1 MVGQLGLLL
10 MTFREAFPREAT
22 FQWFVV
28 AVLGFIV
35 RLDHHGVSSSIR
47 WLRLLPGSYETFL
60 AFFRSCAPKFDK
72 ILTHW
77 LTLVSRHGAARTRA
91 GAFVLIADGI
101 KAAKEAECMP
111 GVKRLH
117 QESENSGK
125 APWILGHHFGVVG
138 MLASNMEKA
147 FCIPLIA
154 ELHEGAVALRQLQ
167 QKDVL
172 EHEDAKKITVVT
184 LMANLLKTIAE
195 KLTEPCVA
203 VLDAYFAVGPTFQAA
218 KASLGEKGQR
228 LLHVVT
234 RGKDNIVAYEEQPKA
249 YCGRGRRP
257 KHGKRLKLNELFSSR
272 AGEFSSVQVCI
283 YGEEKTLA
291 VLCLDLIWKPI
302 KDKLRFVL
310 VKEGTK
316 TFILICSDLTMAP
329 EEIICLYA
337 SRFKIEVTFKILK
350 HVLGGLCY
358 HFWTTVWRDPKGK
371 SLTLDQLED
380 MDDRSKRLIAGA
392 MNAIESFV
400 NIALIANGL
409 LQIIALEHAERV
421 RNLHHWW
428 MRTYPLDVPSEEMVK
443 TVIQHEF
450 YHHFRRFKHT
460 AIYRIIQA
468 KRHQTTKEPMQLA
481 A

>member
-1 MVGQLGLLL
+1 MLGQLCLLL
-10 MTFREAFPREAT
+10 TPFRKAFRKEAT

-47 WLRLLPGSYETFL
+47 WLRLFPGSYETFL
-60 AFFRSCAPKFDK
+60 SFFRACAIRLEDV
-72 ILTHW
+72 LAHW
-77 LTLVSRHGAARTRA
+77 LTLVSTRGATRTRS

-101 KAAKEAECMP
+101 KAAKEAEYMP

-138 MLASNMEKA
+138 MLTSNLEKA
-147 FCIPLIA
+147 FCIPVVG
-154 ELHEGAVALRQLQ
+154 ELHEGAAALRKLQ
-167 QKDVL
+167 QKDWV
-172 EHEDAKKITVVT
+172 ECEEGKKITVVA
-184 LMANLLKTIAE
+184 LMANLLKKVAE
-195 KLTEPCVA
+195 KLAEPCVA

-218 KASLGEKGQR
+218 KALSGSQGQR
-228 LLHVVT
+228 LLHIIT
-234 RGKDNIVAYEEQPKA
+234 RAKDNIVAYEEQPKA
-249 YCGRGRRP
+249 YGGRGRRP
-257 KHGKRLKLNELFSSR
+257 KHGKRLKLQELFCSGAR
-272 AGEFSSVQVCI
+272 EFSSLQARV
-283 YGEEKTLA
+283 YGEVKTLE
-291 VLCLDLIWKPI
+291 VLCLDLIWGPV

-310 VKEGTK
+310 VKDDAS

-329 EEIICLYA
+329 EEIIELYA
-337 SRFKIEVTFKILK
+337 SRFKIEVAFKVLK
-350 HVLGGLCY
+350 HIVGGFCY
-358 HFWTTVWRDPKGK
+358 HFWTKAWRDLKGK
-371 SLTLDQLED
+371 SLTLGQLAE
-380 MDDRSKRLIAGA
+380 MDERSKRLIAGA

-400 NIALIANGL
+400 NIALIATGL

-428 MRTYPLDVPSEEMVK
+428 MRTYPIDVPSEEMVK

-450 YHHFRRFKHT
+450 YHNFRSFKHT
-460 AIYRIIQA
+460 AIYRIIRD
-468 KRHQTTKEPMQLA
+468 KRRKHALHPMEEA